1 MPRALLPLLRVLLL
15 FLMVSAATDLVA
27 QETAEP
33 PAPAES
39 SETES
44 PPTPAEE
51 AIESAEERGRQAVIS
66 NQDVIG
72 AKGAYDAPLPAE
84 SDAALIAALTD
95 PGIASEE
102 LAIRSLPLTA
112 AEMGQLA
119 QAWQNMAKGMTKA
132 VVEEQLA
139 VLAKETAGETE
150 VPRERLTQLIEL
162 RNNAFENLST
172 VVDGL
177 EAKGGDAAEVAQ
189 FRAYRAAIHVDE
201 TQRADWRTLLAQGAN
216 WATDEDGGIKL
227 ALRIAVIVGSLL
239 ALLIIARAVRG
250 VARRGLSRV
259 PDLSKLLQAFIVMV
273 IYWLT
278 IAFGLMIVLSAL
290 GIDVTPLFALVGGA
304 SFIIAFAMQDTLG
317 NLAAGLMIMIN
328 RPFDEGDYVT
338 VAGTGGTVQSVSIVS
353 TTVVTPDNQVI
364 VIPNS
369 KVWGDVI
376 TNVTASDTRRV
387 DLTFGI
393 GYGDSI
399 EQAQEVLEKVVAEH
413 PLILDDPAPVVRVN
427 ALGASSVDFICRP
440 WTKVDDYWT
449 VYWDLTRQV
458 KEAFDREG
466 ISIPFPQA
474 DMHVHMAAPAALP
487 FGDPGTGER
496 SGAPAKTKSETHDP
510 AEGEPYYAH
519 EDRVTSFRRG
529 DEGYEED
536 SDNT

>member
-1 MPRALLPLLRVLLL
+1 MPRAILPFLRVLLVL
-15 FLMVSAATDLVA
+15 LMVQAATDLAA
-27 QETAEP
+27 QETADTP
-33 PAPAES
+33 PPAES
-39 SETES
+39 SEAES
-44 PPTPAEE
+44 PPSPAEE
-51 AIESAEERGRQAVIS
+51 AIESAEERARQAITS
-66 NQDVIG
+66 SQQVIG
-72 AKGAYDAPLPAE
+72 AKGAADAPLPAE
-84 SDAALIAALTD
+84 SDADLIAALTD
-95 PGIASEE
+95 PSIPSEE

-112 AEMGQLA
+112 EEMGQLA
-119 QAWQNMAKGMTKA
+119 LAWQNMAKGMTKA

-139 VLAKETAGETE
+139 VLAKESSGETE
-150 VPRERLTQLIEL
+150 VPRERLTQLVEL

-177 EAKGGDAAEVAQ
+177 EAKGGDAAEVAR

-201 TQRADWRTLLAQGAN
+201 TQRADWRTLLAQAVN

-227 ALRIAVIVGSLL
+227 ALRVAVIVGSLL
-239 ALLIIARAVRG
+239 GLLIIARTVRG

-259 PDLSKLLQAFIVMV
+259 PDLSKLLQAFILMV

-338 VAGTGGTVQSVSIVS
+338 VAGTGGTVKSVSIVS

-376 TNVTASDTRRV
+376 TNTTASDTRRV

-393 GYGDSI
+393 GYADSI
-399 EQAQEVLEKVVAEH
+399 EKAQEVLEQVVAEH
-413 PLILDDPAPVVRVN
+413 PLILEDPAPVIRVN
-427 ALGASSVDFICRP
+427 ALGASSVDFVCRP

-474 DMHVHMAAPAALP
+474 DMHVHMAAPAGLP
-487 FGDPGTGER
+487 FGDAAKGKAGKAEPGQ
-496 SGAPAKTKSETHDP
+496 PADKTPE
-510 AEGEPYYAH
+510 EGEPYYAR
-519 EDRVTSFRRG
+519 EDRVTSFRAG
-529 DEGYEED
+529 DEGHDEETN
-536 SDNT
+536 S

>member
-1 MPRALLPLLRVLLL
+1 MPRDILRLLSILLL
-15 FLMVSAATDLVA
+15 SLTACIAIPAIA
-27 QETAEP
+27 QETADAPPEAAAEEP
-33 PAPAES
+33 PSPAEQV
-39 SETES
+39 
-44 PPTPAEE
+44 
-51 AIESAEERGRQAVIS
+51 IEGAEERGRQAAIS
-66 NQDVIG
+66 RPEVLSAAG
-72 AKGAYDAPLPAE
+72 AADAPLEPE
-84 SDAALIAALTD
+84 SDAALLTALANPSIPSD
-95 PGIASEE
+95 E
-102 LAIRSLPLTA
+102 LALRTLPLTA
-112 AEMGQLA
+112 AELSQLA
-119 QAWQNMAKGMTKA
+119 QAWEGIAKGMTKA
-132 VVEEQLA
+132 VVQEQMA
-139 VLAKETAGETE
+139 INAREANGEE
-150 VPRERLTQLIEL
+150 VPRERLTQLTEV
-162 RNNAFENLST
+162 RNDAFENLST
-172 VVDGL
+172 VVAAL
-177 EAKGGDAAEVAQ
+177 EAKGGDEAEVAGY
-189 FRAYRAAIHVDE
+189 RAYRAAIHVDE
-201 TQRADWRTLLAQGAN
+201 TQRADWRTLLSQAAN
-216 WATDEDGGIKL
+216 WATDEDGGVQL
-227 ALRIAVIVGSLL
+227 ALRVAVIVGSLL
-239 ALLIIARAVRG
+239 GLLILARAVRG
-250 VARRGLSRV
+250 VARRALSRV

-353 TTVVTPDNQVI
+353 TTVLTPDNQVI

-376 TNVTASDTRRV
+376 TNVTASATRRV

-399 EQAQEVLEKVVAEH
+399 EKAQEVLEKVVAEH

-440 WTKVDDYWT
+440 WVNVEDYWT

-466 ISIPFPQA
+466 ISIPFPQT
-474 DMHVHMAAPAALP
+474 DMHVHMAKPGALP
-487 FGDPGTGER
+487 FTEEATKTAPPEEGT
-496 SGAPAKTKSETHDP
+496 
-510 AEGEPYYAH
+510 PYHAR

-529 DEGYEED
+529 DEGYDED

>member
-1 MPRALLPLLRVLLL
+1 MPRAILPFLRILLVLL
-15 FLMVSAATDLVA
+15 MGHAATDLAA
-27 QETAEP
+27 QETADA

-39 SETES
+39 SQAES
-44 PPTPAEE
+44 PPSPAEE
-51 AIESAEERGRQAVIS
+51 AIDSAEERARQAITS
-66 NQDVIG
+66 SQQVIG
-72 AKGAYDAPLPAE
+72 AKGAADAPLAAQ
-84 SDAALIAALTD
+84 SDAELIAALTD
-95 PGIASEE
+95 PSIPSEE
-102 LAIRSLPLTA
+102 LAIRALPLTA
-112 AEMGQLA
+112 EEMGQLA
-119 QAWQNMAKGMTKA
+119 LAWQNMAKGMTKA

-139 VLAKETAGETE
+139 VLAKESAGETE
-150 VPRERLTQLIEL
+150 VPRERLTQLVEL

-172 VVDGL
+172 VVDGF
-177 EAKGGDAAEVAQ
+177 EAKGGDAAEVAK

-201 TQRADWRTLLAQGAN
+201 TQRADWRTLLAQAVN

-227 ALRIAVIVGSLL
+227 ALRAAVIIGALL
-239 ALLIIARAVRG
+239 ALMIIARTVRG

-259 PDLSKLLQAFIVMV
+259 PDLSKLLQAFIVMG

-338 VAGTGGTVQSVSIVS
+338 VAGTGGTVKSVSIVS

-376 TNVTASDTRRV
+376 TNTTASDTRRV

-399 EQAQEVLEKVVAEH
+399 EKAQEVLEQVVAEH
-413 PLILDDPAPVVRVN
+413 PLILDDPAPVIRVN
-427 ALGASSVDFICRP
+427 ALGASSVDFVCRP

-487 FGDPGTGER
+487 FGDAGKGTAGKPADK
-496 SGAPAKTKSETHDP
+496 APYKAPD
-510 AEGEPYYAH
+510 EGEPYYAR
-519 EDRVTSFRRG
+519 EDRVTSFRAG
-529 DEGYEED
+529 DEGHDEETD
-536 SDNT
+536 T